1 MVLRIL
7 SRITK
12 KRNKRTLFSYST
24 GSKYSSLFHFD
35 ELIVLN
41 CIKLTRML
49 KEKFIEAINKA
60 YTTPLPAIYLGAGI
74 FQGQIIGEAK
84 VNVPL
89 RMMNRHGLV
98 TGATGSGKTR
108 TLQLIAEQLSAA
120 GVPVFMPDMKG
131 DLSGMAKEGIAND
144 KINERAKALGIKY
157 TPSGFPVELYSLS
170 GKQGA
175 QMRAT
180 VTEFGPVLLSKIL
193 ELNEVQSG
201 VLSVIFK
208 YADDKNLPIVDFND
222 LKKVL
227 NYLSEGAGAQ
237 EIKSDY
243 GKISTTTSSTILRKI
258 VALEQ
263 QGIHMIFG
271 EQSFDIQDLFEKVD
285 GRGVI
290 SILNVSDVQSQP
302 SIFSTFMLALLA
314 ELYQNL
320 PEAGD
325 LDKPKLIFF
334 LDEAHLLFKDAPKA
348 FMDQIEQVIRL
359 IRSKGVGIF
368 FCTQLTQDVPAT
380 VLSQL
385 GNRVH
390 HVIRAFTP
398 NDVKALKETIKTFPK
413 SDFYDMEQQF
423 TQLGTGQAFI
433 TVLNEKG
440 IPTETVVTHLAPPAS
455 VMGPLTTDE
464 YQNQL
469 KNSDVYKKYKE
480 TVDPQSAFEILEARM
495 KQQDSA
501 EVQKEQQVKTTSRGR
516 QEKSTFEEVIS
527 SPVAKQVGRE
537 LVRGVFGMLFGTTT
551 RRTSRRRGIF

>member
-1 MVLRIL
+1 MA
-7 SRITK
+7 K
-12 KRNKRTLFSYST
+12 
-24 GSKYSSLFHFD
+24 D
-35 ELIVLN
+35 
-41 CIKLTRML
+41 
-49 KEKFIEAINKA
+49 KFIEVISKS
-60 YTTPLPAIYLGAGI
+60 YTTPLPSIYLGAGLY
-74 FQGQIIGEAK
+74 QGEIVPEAK
-84 VNVPL
+84 VNLPL

-131 DLSGMAKEGIAND
+131 DLSGMAKEGTVND
-144 KINERAKALGIKY
+144 KINERAKALGVQF

-170 GKQGA
+170 GKLGA

-201 VLSVIFK
+201 VLAVVFK
-208 YADDKNLPIVDFND
+208 YADDKDLPIVDFND

-237 EIKSDY
+237 EIKADY
-243 GKISTTTSSTILRKI
+243 GKISTTTSGTILRKI

-263 QGIHMIFG
+263 QGIQQLFG
-271 EQSFDIQDLFEKVD
+271 ERSFDIQDLFEKVD

-290 SILNVSDVQSQP
+290 SLLNVSDIQSQP
-302 SIFSTFMLALLA
+302 AIFSTFMLALLA

-368 FCTQLTQDVPAT
+368 FCTQLTQDVPPT

-413 SDFYDMEQQF
+413 SEFYDMEQQF

-455 VMGPLTTDE
+455 VMGPLSAEE
-464 YQNQL
+464 YQSHL
-469 KNSDVYKKYKE
+469 KGSDLYKKYQE
-480 TVDPQSAFEILEARM
+480 TIDPQSAFEMLEAKM
-495 KQQDSA
+495 KQQ
-501 EVQKEQQVKTTSRGR
+501 EVEEPKAQPRTTTGR
-516 QEKSTFEEVIS
+516 RAEKSTFEEVIS

-551 RRTSRRRGIF
+551 RRTTRRKGIF